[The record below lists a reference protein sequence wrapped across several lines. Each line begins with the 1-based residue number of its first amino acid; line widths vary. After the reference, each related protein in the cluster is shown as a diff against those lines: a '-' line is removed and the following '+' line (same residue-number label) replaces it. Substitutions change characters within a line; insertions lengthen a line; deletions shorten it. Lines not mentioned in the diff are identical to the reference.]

1 MWSRTPKLK
10 GGGFQA
16 GWLQEGGRV
25 GGGGGG
31 HGLALDWKP
40 PIHIQLVPRLM
51 ARVWFEPGVVAY
63 NLGTAVMLL
72 SGRYS
77 ADIFP
82 FKKCVLI
89 SLTKFL

>member
-1 MWSRTPKLK
+1 MVGYKK
-10 GGGFQA
+10 GGRG
-16 GWLQEGGRV
+16 

-77 ADIFP
+77 ADIFSLQEVCP
-82 FKKCVLI
+82 NITDKI
-89 SLTKFL
+89 SLRDAWWTRDI